1 MRMIE
6 NFEGYLLDLN
16 VIMIYLGF
24 YSEEDY
30 IYDDRTDLIND
41 KNIMYTD
48 KRNDSN
54 HLLIEFEVLE
64 DWSECASPYIK
75 VTNIFNN

>member
-16 VIMIYLGF
+16 VIMIHLGF

-48 KRNDSN
+48 KRNDSD
-54 HLLIEFEVLE
+54 HILIEFEVLE
-64 DWSECASPYIK
+64 DWSEYASPYIK